1 MTKSNVKLPKTL
13 DVTVTDEMIAKD
25 IAVVKSKVKTVNNA
39 IQSVLTKVML
49 RWNQSGDVGTACR
62 FMNTLVLEL
71 DGSAVRTNAVKAW
84 IEAYCGF
91 QCVNGED
98 GKSLFTYNK
107 KRSKVS
113 YDDVVTAHQ
122 NMWSTFSKEPEYKPV
137 LSLDDINGL
146 KKKWDKALE
155 GSTKDAD
162 KHKNDDIDME
172 LYNIISKYLMTK

>member
-13 DVTVTDEMIAKD
+13 DVTVTDEMIVKD

-62 FMNTLVLEL
+62 VMNTLVLEL

-84 IEAYCGF
+84 VEAHCSF
-91 QCVNGED
+91 NWVKGED

-107 KRSKVS
+107 KQTKIS
-113 YDDVVTAHQ
+113 YEDVVVAHQ
-122 NMWSTFSKEPEYKPV
+122 NTWSTFTAAREYVPSNLNDKIQQ
-137 LSLDDINGL
+137 LINAATKRAEKGNDANGIDDARL
-146 KKKWDKALE
+146 KALQDTLR
-155 GSTKDAD
+155 S
-162 KHKNDDIDME
+162 
-172 LYNIISKYLMTK
+172 